1 MLKKYAL
8 KPLVLSMFSVGLVYA
23 GPPAV
28 NQLPR
33 GGQVVAGQAT
43 VVQTGPAALNIN
55 QSTASAVI
63 NWQTFDLGS
72 AASVNFAQP
81 STSSATLN
89 RVLDSNPSQIFGKIT
104 APGQVFFSNPNGMV
118 FGKDASV
125 DVGSLTAT
133 THSISNADFMAG
145 QYSFDRAGATGS
157 ILNQGELKARL
168 GGYIALLAPEV
179 RNQGVVIAKMGTVAL
194 AAGEVFELQMQGSQ
208 LSGVRVT
215 PATIKALVDNAQAVQ
230 APGGLIILS
239 AQAVDQLQ
247 GNVINSGGSLSAN
260 SMKLRNG
267 RIVLDASD
275 SVAVTGKLEAN
286 SDTGKGGQITLT
298 GNQITLQ
305 DGAQLEAKGA
315 KGGGTVLV
323 GGDWQGSNGVR
334 QAQQVAMQSGAGID
348 ASATQ
353 KGDGGKVVLWS
364 DVHFDG
370 GFTNAH
376 GSITARAG
384 ALGGDGG
391 KVETSGHQV
400 DISQVKVRAGADR
413 GQSGLWLLDPYD
425 YTIDSTAATTIRTS
439 LNAGTSF
446 TVDTTNSSSSGV
458 SSTASGSGDI
468 TISSAIT
475 KTSGAAATLT
485 LNAANDIVV
494 SANITNTSV
503 SGAMP
508 VSMTAGGSISGS
520 GNIATKGGMLTLS
533 TGSAGT
539 LSGVISGTGG
549 LTLSSG
555 SQILSGTN
563 TYTGTTTITTGT
575 LTLSD
580 YGVLGSGS
588 YSRAISIGSGGTLKF
603 YTDPTNTYN
612 VNRNQ
617 TLSGTISGDG
627 GLTVDSSITKLTL
640 SGTNTYTGATTI
652 SAGTLALS
660 GTGSIAYSS
669 GVTSSGSGVLDIS
682 ATTSG
687 ASIISLDG
695 SSTAAAGV
703 YLYDQTLTISNGAG
717 TYSGVIDG
725 TGGLTLTTGTQTL
738 TGANTYTGATTING
752 GTLTVGSSGTLGGSN
767 YAGDISVASGAT
779 FQYSSSADQ
788 TLSGVISGAGA
799 LTKDTGTGTLT
810 LTGTNTYS
818 GNTTVSA
825 GTLKLSDSGTLGSG
839 SYAGD
844 ISVASGATLQYSSSA
859 DQTLSGVISGA
870 GALTKDTGT
879 GTLTLTGTNTY
890 SGNTTIDSGT
900 LLVGGTGS
908 LGSGSYAGDIS
919 VASDA
924 TLQYSSSADQT
935 LSGVISGAGALTKDT
950 GTGTLTLTGTNTYTG
965 ATTINGGTLA
975 LSGSGSIETSSG
987 VTSSGS
993 GVLDISATSGASII
1007 SLDGSSTASVGV
1019 NLGSNY
1025 LTLTNPS
1032 NTSFSGVIDG
1042 TGGLILTTGTQ
1053 TLSGAN
1059 TYTGGTTLNGGTLKL
1074 SGAGTIA
1081 SSARV
1086 NSSGDAVL
1094 DISGTTSGASIVT
1107 LDGSSSAATGVVLG
1121 SKTLT
1126 LTAAMDRYSGVIGGT
1141 GGVTLT
1147 TGTQTLTGVSTYSGD
1162 TTINGGTLL
1171 VGGTGSLGSGSY
1183 AGDISVA
1190 SGATLQYSSS
1200 AAQTLSGVISGA
1212 GALTKDTGTGTLTLT
1227 GNNTYSGDTT
1237 VDAGTLK
1244 VGSAGKLG
1252 SGSYAGD
1259 ISVASG
1265 ATLQYSSSAAQTLS
1279 GVISGAGDLTKDTGT
1294 GTLKLTGENT
1304 YSGTTT
1310 ISAGTLQV
1318 GDGGSTGS
1326 LGTSSVTNNGSLV
1339 FNRNADTSISNTISG
1354 TGSVSATI
1362 TGSLSVDASITGSG
1376 GISLSSSG
1384 NLALNADITNN
1395 TSGDITLGAGNGT
1408 SSSTATLT
1416 AANGV
1421 VVTQNADAN
1430 VVMRTDGQGNLTPAQ
1445 VNKTGTGAGDI
1456 ILAAGRL
1463 ISAGTGTG
1471 GQVTPLTNS
1480 TVTNS
1485 GTGKLLVYSGTL
1497 ADTGDLTAI
1506 DSSLGSLIDSGSPS
1520 STLNLAYYKAY
1531 GNSISNGASSQLMLR
1546 ENPNGITDTTDTV
1559 STPFISL
1566 NPGFKSAPTAEFNL
1580 NLYLEEGLASQ
1591 VPVDMDIPVPWHL
1604 LSSLG
1609 NGPLSLKTYDGR
1621 PLPNWVALDVEKK
1634 VLVLKQAPVSELPLR
1649 VWVVSGLQRSLL
1661 QVNKMNPKSVN

>member
-1 MLKKYAL
+1 M
-8 KPLVLSMFSVGLVYA
+8 
-23 GPPAV
+23 
-28 NQLPR
+28 
-33 GGQVVAGQAT
+33 
-43 VVQTGPAALNIN
+43 
-55 QSTASAVI
+55 
-63 NWQTFDLGS
+63 
-72 AASVNFAQP
+72 
-81 STSSATLN
+81 
-89 RVLDSNPSQIFGKIT
+89 LDSNPSQIFGKIT

-286 SDTGKGGQITLT
+286 SDTGKGGKITLT

-334 QAQQVAMQSGAGID
+334 QAQQVAMQSGASID

-400 DISQVKVRAGADR
+400 DISQVKVSAGADR
-413 GQSGLWLLDPYD
+413 GKSGLWLLDPYN

-458 SSTASGSGDI
+458 SGTGTGDDLGNI

-485 LNAANDIVV
+485 LNAANNIVV
-494 SANITNTSV
+494 GANITNTSV

-563 TYTGTTTITTGT
+563 TYSGDTFITTGT
-575 LTLSD
+575 LTLAD
-580 YGVLGSGS
+580 YGQLRSGN
-588 YSRAISIGSGGTLKF
+588 YSGDISIGSGGILKF
-603 YTDPTNTYN
+603 YTNSAQDYN

-617 TLSGTISGDG
+617 TLSGTISGAG
-627 GLTVDSSITKLTL
+627 GLTVDSSITTLTL
-640 SGTNTYTGATTI
+640 GGTNTYTGATTI
-652 SAGTLALS
+652 SAGTLTLS

-669 GVTSSGSGVLDIS
+669 GVTSSISGVLDIS
-682 ATTSG
+682 NTSG

-695 SSTAAAGV
+695 SSTAAVGV
-703 YLYDQTLTISNGAG
+703 YLGDQTLTISNGAG

-752 GTLTVGSSGTLGGSN
+752 GTLTVGSAGS
-767 YAGDISVASGAT
+767 
-779 FQYSSSADQ
+779 
-788 TLSGVISGAGA
+788 
-799 LTKDTGTGTLT
+799 
-810 LTGTNTYS
+810 
-818 GNTTVSA
+818 
-825 GTLKLSDSGTLGSG
+825 LGSG

-844 ISVASGATLQYSSSA
+844 ISVAIGATFQYSSSA

-919 VASDA
+919 VASGA

-1294 GTLKLTGENT
+1294 GTLKLTGANT

-1318 GDGGSTGS
+1318 GNNGSTGS
-1326 LGTSSVTNNGSLV
+1326 LGTSTVTNNGSLV
-1339 FNRNADTSISNTISG
+1339 FNRNADTSISNAISG

-1384 NLALNADITNN
+1384 NLTLNANITNS
-1395 TSGDITLGAGNGT
+1395 TSGLISLSAGNGT

-1416 AANGV
+1416 AADGV
-1421 VVTQNADAN
+1421 VVTQNANAN

-1445 VNKTGTGAGDI
+1445 VNKTGTGAGNI

-1531 GNSISNGASSQLMLR
+1531 GSSISNGASSQVLLR

-1559 STPFISL
+1559 STPFISVNL
-1566 NPGFKSAPTAEFNL
+1566 GSKSTPHAEFNL

-1634 VLVLKQAPVSELPLR
+1634 MLVLKQAPVSELPLR